1 MLTLPGSASP
11 LVASVVKKQVMA
23 LTGLFMCSF
32 LVVHLAGNCLLFVG
46 PEAFNQYAHFMLSN
60 PLISLLEWGLVA
72 LFLLH
77 AALGIYLIRENRAAR
92 PERYVVR
99 KTRLKGS
106 SLSLVSMSLT
116 GPLILVFLV
125 LHLLHFRFG
134 PVYFTVSGGLEV
146 RDLYRSVVE
155 YFSSVPNVLFYV
167 VAMVLMALHV
177 QHGLWSALQSLGI
190 NHPRYNRL
198 FEVISNTFAG
208 IILLGFGVIPV
219 WVWAV
224 LA

>member
-1 MLTLPGSASP
+1 MLTLPGNASP
-11 LVASVVKKQVMA
+11 LVASIVKKQVMA

-32 LVVHLAGNCLLFVG
+32 LVVHLVGNCLLFVG

-60 PLISLLEWGLVA
+60 PLIALLEWGLVA

-77 AALGIYLIRENRAAR
+77 AALGLLLIRENRAAR

-106 SLSLVSMSLT
+106 SLSLVSMSVT
-116 GPLILVFLV
+116 GPLILLFLV

-134 PVYFTVSGGLEV
+134 PVYTTVSGGLEV
-146 RDLYRSVVE
+146 RDLYRTVVE
-155 YFSSVPNVLFYV
+155 YFASLPNVLLYV
-167 VAMVLMALHV
+167 AAMVVMALHV

-190 NHPRYNRL
+190 NHPRYNAL
-198 FEVISNTFAG
+198 FELASNTFALV
-208 IILLGFGVIPV
+208 ILLGFGIIPV
-219 WVWAV
+219 WIWVM
-224 LA
+224 LT